1 MVRPTPARAR
11 AVLIGAALALLADR
25 ALAAVTPSRWEVTVA
40 VRLDDAA
47 GTPVSVR
54 IALPPNDELQ
64 ELGDVQVQARGLSAT
79 VVRDGDE
86 PHVELK
92 GKFKGARRVAVS
104 YVVHRE
110 RATGTMPVILPLDAP
125 PPALL
130 PYLMP
135 SPILQSRSILVRDFL
150 ETNVA
155 PLLKAPGGSPDLV
168 RTLHQVTREHF
179 TWAGDGKTLTLDV
192 IRSGRGKR
200 IGIERVFTTFLRC
213 AHIPA
218 RFVEGLNLNSTT
230 HRKRVFW
237 TEVWGQNRWW
247 PLSASL
253 GWIGHL
259 PKAYIALTRDG
270 QRAVQIEGASE
281 ASYAIQ
287 ARPLPETP
295 P

>member
-1 MVRPTPARAR
+1 MVRSSRRRSRAL
-11 AVLIGAALALLADR
+11 LIGAALALLSAP
-25 ALAAVTPSRWEVTVA
+25 AGAVTPTDWEVTIA
-40 VRLDDAA
+40 LRLT
-47 GTPVSVR
+47 GTGAPVGVR

-64 ELGDVQVQARGLSAT
+64 ELGDVQVQARGLTAT

-86 PHVELK
+86 PHVELHGKLK
-92 GKFKGARRVAVS
+92 GTRRVAVT
-104 YVVHRE
+104 YGVHRE
-110 RATGTMPVILPLDAP
+110 RATLALPVIVPLEAP

-130 PYLMP
+130 QYLMP
-135 SPILQSRSILVRDFL
+135 SPTFQSRSILVRDFL

-155 PLLKAPGGSPDLV
+155 PLLTTPGAPDLV

-218 RFVEGLNLNSTT
+218 RFVEGLNLASST

-247 PLSASL
+247 PLSASS
-253 GWIGHL
+253 GWVGRL
-259 PKAYIALTRDG
+259 PRAYIALTRDG
-270 QRAVQIEGASE
+270 QRALQIEGASE
-281 ASYAIQ
+281 STYAIQ

-295 P
+295 L

>member
-1 MVRPTPARAR
+1 MVRPPAARAR
-11 AVLIGAALALLADR
+11 AVLIGAALALFAGP
-25 ALAAVTPSRWEVTVA
+25 APAATPASWEVTVA
-40 VRLDDAA
+40 VRLNNDAGA
-47 GTPVSVR
+47 PVSVR

-64 ELGDVQVQARGLSAT
+64 ELGDVDVQARGLTAT

-86 PHVELK
+86 PHVELR
-92 GKFKGARRVAVS
+92 GKLKGARRIAVS

-110 RATGTMPVILPLDAP
+110 RAIGILPVIGPLDAP

-130 PYLMP
+130 PFLMP
-135 SPILQSRSILVRDFL
+135 SPTFQSRSILVRDFL
-150 ETNVA
+150 ETNAA
-155 PLLKAPGGSPDLV
+155 PILSAPGAPDLV

-192 IRSGRGKR
+192 IRSGSGKR

-218 RFVEGLNLNSTT
+218 RFVEGINLASTT

-253 GWIGHL
+253 GWIGRL

-270 QRAVQIEGASE
+270 QRAVQIEGAVES
-281 ASYAIQ
+281 SYAIQ
-287 ARPLPETP
+287 ARPLPDTP
-295 P
+295 S

>member
-1 MVRPTPARAR
+1 MVRSSAAGARAL
-11 AVLIGAALALLADR
+11 LIAALALLAGP
-25 ALAAVTPSRWEVTVA
+25 ATAAPPAPSHWAVTVA
-40 VRLDDAA
+40 LRLDGGNGSTVRA
-47 GTPVSVR
+47 R

-64 ELGDVQVQARGLSAT
+64 ELGDVTVQARGLKAT

-86 PHVELK
+86 PHVELR
-92 GKFKGARRVAVS
+92 GKLKGARRVAVT
-104 YVVHRE
+104 YTVQRQ
-110 RATGTMPVILPLDAP
+110 RATGTLPAIVPLEAP

-135 SPILQSRSILVRDFL
+135 SPIFQSRSILVRDFL
-150 ETNVA
+150 ETNAA
-155 PLLKAPGGSPDLV
+155 PVLAAPGAPDLLRV
-168 RTLHQVTREHF
+168 LHQVTRERL

-218 RFVEGLNLNSTT
+218 RFVEGINLNSTT
-230 HRKRVFW
+230 QRKRVFW

-247 PLSASL
+247 PVSASS
-253 GWIGHL
+253 GWIGRL
-259 PKAYIALTRDG
+259 PRAYIALTRDG
-270 QRAVQIEGASE
+270 VRAVQIDAPVT

-287 ARPLPETP
+287 ARPLPEDET
-295 P
+295 